1 VKPLDF
7 ASRVRLAFL
16 AALVAVAAAAAVV
29 AYWSSS
35 PEIVVAAT
43 LTAGI
48 TVGLWLLGRVLTPA
62 TRTLEALRDGVRG
75 YKDHDF
81 SLNLA
86 VDRRD
91 EIGELV
97 QLYNSVGDVLRD
109 ERGNLLQK
117 ELLLETVLE
126 ATPMAIVLTQR
137 GRIFFVNRAAREL
150 FVTGRRLEGQPFDR
164 ILEDCPPQMRE
175 ALASGRDS
183 LFSVEQGGDAPSPPE
198 RGRGM
203 GRGGMGSTEVYHVAR
218 RAFELNGRRHELT
231 MLKHLTPELRRQE
244 VDIWK
249 KAIRTM
255 SHEINNS
262 LAPIASLA
270 RSARHILD
278 NPEHQERLGGVLDV
292 IEERSSHLR
301 DFLESYARF
310 ARLPAPVKREV
321 EWKPFLD
328 ELRGLFPF
336 RLEGEPPVRTGF
348 FDPGQV
354 QQVLINLL
362 KNAQESGSPPEEIR
376 VALEPTADRGV
387 RLRVTDRGA
396 GMSEE
401 GMRKALLPF
410 YTSKETGSGLGL
422 PLCREIVE
430 AHGGHL
436 RLESREGRGT
446 SVVFWLPGE

>member
-1 VKPLDF
+1 MRPLRF
-7 ASRVRLAFL
+7 AARVRLAFL
-16 AALVAVAAAAAVV
+16 AALVAVAAAAAAV

-35 PEIVVAAT
+35 PEIIIAAT
-43 LTAGI
+43 LAAGI
-48 TVGLWLLGRVLTPA
+48 TVGLWLLSRILGPA
-62 TRTLEALRDGVRG
+62 TRTLDALRDGVRG

-86 VDRRD
+86 VDRSD

-97 QLYNSVGDVLRD
+97 ALYNSVGDVLRD

-137 GRIFFVNRAAREL
+137 DRIFFVNRAAREL
-150 FVTGRRLEGQPFDR
+150 FVTGRRLEGQPFGR

-175 ALASGRDS
+175 ALESGRDS
-183 LFSVEQGGDAPSPPE
+183 LFSVEQAWRGGGE
-198 RGRGM
+198 RG
-203 GRGGMGSTEVYHVAR
+203 STEDEVYHVAR
-218 RAFELNGRRHELT
+218 RVFELNGRRHELT

-270 RSARHILD
+270 RSARHILE

-328 ELRGLFPF
+328 ELLALFPF
-336 RLEGEPPVRTGF
+336 RLEGEPPTRPGC

-362 KNAQESGSPPEEIR
+362 KNAQESGSAPEEIR
-376 VALEPTADRGV
+376 VSLEPTADRGIRV
-387 RLRVTDRGA
+387 RVTDRGA

-410 YTSKETGSGLGL
+410 FTSKATGSGLGL

>member
-1 VKPLDF
+1 MKPLRF

-16 AALVAVAAAAAVV
+16 AALVAMAAAAA
-29 AYWSSS
+29 AATHWFPS
-35 PEIVVAAT
+35 PEIVLAAT
-43 LTAGI
+43 LAAGI
-48 TVGLWLLGRVLTPA
+48 TVGLWLLDRVLNPA
-62 TRTLEALRDGVRG
+62 TRTLGALRDGVRG
-75 YKDHDF
+75 YQDHDF
-81 SLNLA
+81 SLNLG
-86 VDRRD
+86 VDRHD

-97 QLYNSVGDVLRD
+97 SLYNSVGDVLRD

-126 ATPMAIVLTQR
+126 ATPMAIILTQR
-137 GRIFFVNRAAREL
+137 DRIFFVNRAAREL

-183 LFSVEQGGDAPSPPE
+183 LFSVEQGGED
-198 RGRGM
+198 
-203 GRGGMGSTEVYHVAR
+203 EVYHVAR
-218 RAFELNGRRHELT
+218 RAFELNGRRHDLT

-270 RSARHILD
+270 RSARHILE
-278 NPEHQERLGGVLDV
+278 NPEHRERLGGVLDV

-336 RLEGEPPVRTGF
+336 RLDGESPVRPGC

-387 RLRVTDRGA
+387 RVRVTDRGA

-410 YTSKETGSGLGL
+410 YTSKATGSGLGL

>member
-1 VKPLDF
+1 MRAPLRF
-7 ASRVRLAFL
+7 ATRVRLAFF
-16 AALVAVAAAAAVV
+16 AALLAGAGAAAAV
-29 AYWSSS
+29 ASWSPS
-35 PEIVVAAT
+35 PSIILALSLA
-43 LTAGI
+43 AGI
-48 TVGLWLLGRVLTPA
+48 TIGLWLLNRVLTPA
-62 TRTLEALRDGVRG
+62 TRTFDALRDGVRG

-97 QLYNSVGDVLRD
+97 ELYNAVGDVLRD

-137 GRIFFVNRAAREL
+137 DRIFFVNRAAREL
-150 FVTGRRLEGQPFDR
+150 FVTGRRLEGQPFGR
-164 ILEDCPPQMRE
+164 ILEECPPQMRE
-175 ALASGRDS
+175 VLASGRDS
-183 LFSVEQGGDAPSPPE
+183 LFSVE
-198 RGRGM
+198 
-203 GRGGMGSTEVYHVAR
+203 RGGEEEVYHVAR
-218 RAFELNGRRHELT
+218 RAFELNGQRHELT

-278 NPEHQERLGGVLDV
+278 NPEHQDRLGGVLDV
-292 IEERSSHLR
+292 IEERAAHLR

-321 EWKPFLD
+321 EWRPFLD

-336 RLEGEPPVRTGF
+336 SLEGEPPAKPNR
-348 FDPGQV
+348 FDPGQL

-376 VALEPTADRGV
+376 VAIEPTADGGV
-387 RLRVTDRGA
+387 RLRVKDRGA
-396 GMSEE
+396 GMSDEV
-401 GMRKALLPF
+401 MRKALLPF
-410 YTSKETGSGLGL
+410 YTSKATGSGLGL

-446 SVVFWLPGE
+446 SVVCWLPGE

>member
-1 VKPLDF
+1 VRAPLRF
-7 ASRVRLAFL
+7 AARVRLAFL
-16 AALVAVAAAAAVV
+16 AALAAVAAAAAAA

-35 PEIVVAAT
+35 PEIILAAT
-43 LTAGI
+43 LAAGI
-48 TVGLWLLGRVLTPA
+48 TVGLWLLARVLTPA
-62 TRTLEALRDGVRG
+62 TRTLDALRDGVRG

-86 VDRRD
+86 ADRRD

-97 QLYNSVGDVLRD
+97 ELYNSVGDVLRD

-137 GRIFFVNRAAREL
+137 DRIFFVNRAAREL

-164 ILEDCPPQMRE
+164 ILKDCPPQMRE

-183 LFSVEQGGDAPSPPE
+183 LFSVEQGGED
-198 RGRGM
+198 
-203 GRGGMGSTEVYHVAR
+203 EVYHVAR
-218 RAFELNGRRHELT
+218 RAFEVNGRRHELT

-270 RSARHILD
+270 RSARHILE
-278 NPEHQERLGGVLDV
+278 NPEHRERLGGVLDV

-336 RLEGEPPVRTGF
+336 RIEGEPPLRPGC
-348 FDPGQV
+348 FDPGQI

-376 VALEPTADRGV
+376 ISLETTADRGV
-387 RLRVTDRGA
+387 RVRVTDRGA

-410 YTSKETGSGLGL
+410 YTSKATGSGLGL

>member
-1 VKPLDF
+1 MTPLRF
-7 ASRVRLAFL
+7 AARVRLAFL
-16 AALVAVAAAAAVV
+16 AALVAVAAAATAA

-35 PEIVVAAT
+35 PEIILAAT
-43 LTAGI
+43 LAAGI
-48 TVGLWLLGRVLTPA
+48 TVGLWLLGRVLNPA
-62 TRTLEALRDGVRG
+62 TRTLDALRDGVRG

-86 VDRRD
+86 ADRSD

-97 QLYNSVGDVLRD
+97 ELYNSVGDVLRN

-137 GRIFFVNRAAREL
+137 GRIFFVNRAARDL

-164 ILEDCPPQMRE
+164 ILEDCPPQMRD
-175 ALASGRDS
+175 ALASGRDA
-183 LFSVEQGGDAPSPPE
+183 LFSVEQGGED
-198 RGRGM
+198 
-203 GRGGMGSTEVYHVAR
+203 EVYHVAR
-218 RAFELNGRRHELT
+218 RIFEVNGQRHELT

-270 RSARHILD
+270 RSARHILA

-336 RLEGEPPVRTGF
+336 RLEGETPVRPGC

-362 KNAQESGSPPEEIR
+362 KNAQESGSAPEEIR
-376 VALEPTADRGV
+376 VSLEPTADRGV

-410 YTSKETGSGLGL
+410 YTSKATGSGLGL

-430 AHGGHL
+430 AHDGHL

-446 SVVFWLPGE
+446 SVVFWLAGE

>member
-1 VKPLDF
+1 M
-7 ASRVRLAFL
+7 RLAFL
-16 AALVAVAAAAAVV
+16 AALVAMASAATAAAS
-29 AYWSSS
+29 WSSS
-35 PEIVVAAT
+35 AKVILAVT
-43 LTAGI
+43 LAAGI
-48 TVGLWLLGRVLTPA
+48 TVGLWILNRVLHPA
-62 TRTLEALRDGVRG
+62 TQALDALRDGIRG
-75 YKDHDF
+75 YRDHDF

-86 VDRRD
+86 VNRHD

-97 QLYNSVGDVLRD
+97 EHYNAVGDVLRE
-109 ERGNLLQK
+109 ERSNLLQR

-126 ATPMAIVLTQR
+126 ATPMAIVLTQSD
-137 GRIFFVNRAAREL
+137 RIFFVNRAARQL
-150 FVTGRRLEGQPFDR
+150 FVTGRRLEGQPFGS
-164 ILEDCPPQMRE
+164 ILDDCPPQMRE
-175 ALASGRDS
+175 ALESGRDS
-183 LFSVEQGGDAPSPPE
+183 LFSVEQSGED
-198 RGRGM
+198 
-203 GRGGMGSTEVYHVAR
+203 EVYHVAR

-270 RSARHILD
+270 RSASHILD
-278 NPEHQERLGGVLDV
+278 NPEHQDRLAGVLDV
-292 IEERSSHLR
+292 IEERASHLR
-301 DFLESYARF
+301 EFLESYARF

-321 EWKPFLD
+321 EWQPFLD

-336 RLEGEPPVRTGF
+336 HLEGELPSRPSS

-387 RLRVTDRGA
+387 RVRVTDRGA

-410 YTSKETGSGLGL
+410 YTSKPTGSGLGL
-422 PLCREIVE
+422 PLCREIAE

>member
-1 VKPLDF
+1 MRARF

-16 AALVAVAAAAAVV
+16 AALAAVGIAAAAA
-29 AYWSSS
+29 AQWSPSL
-35 PEIVVAAT
+35 EIVVAAA
-43 LTAGI
+43 LAAGI
-48 TVGLWLLGRVLTPA
+48 TVGLWLLGRALNPA
-62 TRTLEALRDGVRG
+62 IRTLDALRDGVRG
-75 YKDHDF
+75 YKEHDF

-86 VDRRD
+86 VDRSD

-97 QLYNSVGDVLRD
+97 ALYNSVGDVLRD
-109 ERGNLLQK
+109 ERSNLLQK

-126 ATPMAIVLTQR
+126 ATPMAIVLTQQD
-137 GRIFFVNRAAREL
+137 RIFFVNRAAREL
-150 FVTGRRLEGQPFDR
+150 FVTGRRLEGQPFGR
-164 ILEDCPPQMRE
+164 ILDDCPPQMRE
-175 ALASGRDS
+175 ALESGRDS
-183 LFSVEQGGDAPSPPE
+183 LFSVEQGGEDE
-198 RGRGM
+198 I
-203 GRGGMGSTEVYHVAR
+203 YHVAR

-231 MLKHLTPELRRQE
+231 MVKHLTPELRRQE
-244 VDIWK
+244 VDVWK

-270 RSARHILD
+270 RSARHILE

-310 ARLPAPVKREV
+310 ARLPTPVKREV

-328 ELRGLFPF
+328 DLQGLFPF
-336 RLEGEPPVRTGF
+336 RLDGEPPARPGH

-376 VALEPTADRGV
+376 AALEPTADGGV
-387 RLRVTDRGA
+387 RVRVTDRGS
-396 GMSEE
+396 GMNDE

-410 YTSKETGSGLGL
+410 YTSKATGSGLGL

>member
-1 VKPLDF
+1 MTLRF

-16 AALVAVAAAAAVV
+16 AALVAMASAAAAV
-29 AYWSSS
+29 ASWSSS
-35 PEIVVAAT
+35 GRVILAAT
-43 LTAGI
+43 LAAGV
-48 TVGLWLLGRVLTPA
+48 TVGLWILNRVLHPA
-62 TRTLEALRDGVRG
+62 TRALDALRDGVRG
-75 YKDHDF
+75 YRDHDF
-81 SLNLA
+81 SLYLA
-86 VDRRD
+86 VNRHD

-97 QLYNSVGDVLRD
+97 EHYNAVGDVLRE
-109 ERGNLLQK
+109 ERSNLLQR

-126 ATPMAIVLTQR
+126 ATPMAIILTQSD
-137 GRIFFVNRAAREL
+137 RIFFVNRAARAL
-150 FVTGRRLEGQPFDR
+150 FVTGRRLEGQPFGS
-164 ILEDCPPQMRE
+164 ILEDCPTQMRE
-175 ALASGRDS
+175 ALESGRDS
-183 LFSVEQGGDAPSPPE
+183 LFSVEQAWRGGGE
-198 RGRGM
+198 RG
-203 GRGGMGSTEVYHVAR
+203 STEEEVYHVAR

-278 NPEHQERLGGVLDV
+278 NPEHQDRLAGALDV
-292 IEERSSHLR
+292 IDERATHLR
-301 DFLESYARF
+301 EFLESYARF

-321 EWKPFLD
+321 EWEPFLD

-336 RLEGEPPVRTGF
+336 HLEGEPPSRPSS

-376 VALEPTADRGV
+376 VLVEPTADRGV
-387 RLRVTDRGA
+387 RLKVKDRGA
-396 GMSEE
+396 GMSDD

-410 YTSKETGSGLGL
+410 YTSKATGSGLGL

-446 SVVFWLPGE
+446 TVVFWLPGE

>member
-1 VKPLDF
+1 MKPLLF
-7 ASRVRLAFL
+7 ATRVRLAFL
-16 AALVAVAAAAAVV
+16 AALLAVAMAAAATASWLPSPSVV
-29 AYWSSS
+29 LALSL
-35 PEIVVAAT
+35 A
-43 LTAGI
+43 AGI
-48 TVGLWLLGRVLTPA
+48 TIGLWLLSRVLTPA
-62 TRTLEALRDGVRG
+62 TRTLDALRDGVRG

-86 VDRRD
+86 ADRRD

-97 QLYNSVGDVLRD
+97 ELYNAVGDVLRE

-126 ATPMAIVLTQR
+126 STPMAIVLTQR
-137 GRIFFVNRAAREL
+137 DRIFFVNRAAREL
-150 FVTGRRLEGQPFDR
+150 FVTGRRLEGQPFGR

-175 ALASGRDS
+175 ALESGRDS
-183 LFSVEQGGDAPSPPE
+183 LFSVEQGGED
-198 RGRGM
+198 
-203 GRGGMGSTEVYHVAR
+203 EVYHVAR

-270 RSARHILD
+270 RSARHILE

-321 EWKPFLD
+321 DWKPFLD

-336 RLEGEPPVRTGF
+336 RLEGEPPARPGC

-362 KNAQESGSPPEEIR
+362 KNAQESGSPSEEIR
-376 VALEPTADRGV
+376 VAIESTADGGV
-387 RLRVTDRGA
+387 RLRVKDRGT
-396 GMSEE
+396 GMSDEV
-401 GMRKALLPF
+401 MRKALLPF
-410 YTSKETGSGLGL
+410 YTSKPTGSGLGL

-446 SVVFWLPGE
+446 AVVCWLPGE

>member
-1 VKPLDF
+1 
-7 ASRVRLAFL
+7 
-16 AALVAVAAAAAVV
+16 
-29 AYWSSS
+29 
-35 PEIVVAAT
+35 
-43 LTAGI
+43 
-48 TVGLWLLGRVLTPA
+48 
-62 TRTLEALRDGVRG
+62 
-75 YKDHDF
+75 
-81 SLNLA
+81 
-86 VDRRD
+86 
-91 EIGELV
+91 
-97 QLYNSVGDVLRD
+97 
-109 ERGNLLQK
+109 
-117 ELLLETVLE
+117 
-126 ATPMAIVLTQR
+126 
-137 GRIFFVNRAAREL
+137 
-150 FVTGRRLEGQPFDR
+150 
-164 ILEDCPPQMRE
+164 
-175 ALASGRDS
+175 
-183 LFSVEQGGDAPSPPE
+183 
-198 RGRGM
+198 
-203 GRGGMGSTEVYHVAR
+203 
-218 RAFELNGRRHELT
+218 
-231 MLKHLTPELRRQE
+231 QE
-244 VDIWK
+244 VDVWK

-301 DFLESYARF
+301 DFLEGYARF

-336 RLEGEPPVRTGF
+336 RLEGEPPVGPGC

-376 VALEPTADRGV
+376 VSLEPTADRGI

-410 YTSKETGSGLGL
+410 YTSKATGSGLGL

>member
-1 VKPLDF
+1 MKPLRF
-7 ASRVRLAFL
+7 ASRVRLAFF
-16 AALVAVAAAAAVV
+16 AALLAIAGAAAIV
-29 AYWSSS
+29 ASRFDS
-35 PEIVVAAT
+35 PGIVLALSLA
-43 LTAGI
+43 AGI
-48 TVGLWLLGRVLTPA
+48 TVGLWLLNRVLTPA
-62 TRTLEALRDGVRG
+62 TRTLDALRDGVRG

-81 SLNLA
+81 SLNLG

-97 QLYNSVGDVLRD
+97 ELYNSVGDVLRD
-109 ERGNLLQK
+109 ERSNLLQK

-126 ATPMAIVLTQR
+126 ATPTAIVLTQR
-137 GRIFFVNRAAREL
+137 DRIFFVNRAAREL
-150 FVTGRRLEGQPFDR
+150 FVTGRRLEGQPFGR

-183 LFSVEQGGDAPSPPE
+183 LFSVEQGGED
-198 RGRGM
+198 
-203 GRGGMGSTEVYHVAR
+203 EVYHVAR
-218 RAFELNGRRHELT
+218 RAFELNGQRHELT

-270 RSARHILD
+270 RSARHIVD
-278 NPEHQERLGGVLDV
+278 NPEHQDRLGGVLDV

-301 DFLESYARF
+301 EFLESYARF

-321 EWKPFLD
+321 EWKAFLD

-336 RLEGEPPVRTGF
+336 RLEGEPPSRPGC

-376 VALEPTADRGV
+376 VAIEPTADGGA
-387 RLRVTDRGA
+387 RLRVKDRGA
-396 GMSEE
+396 GMSDE

-410 YTSKETGSGLGL
+410 YTSKATGSGLGL

-446 SVVFWLPGE
+446 SVVFWLPAE